1 MSDTDEAVDEINRV
15 LEGMGD
21 LDIDSIVNQGLKHL
35 DMDYAMTVAMDMAPT
50 DDTATGET

>member
-1 MSDTDEAVDEINRV
+1 MEILEIDTIVD
-15 LEGMGD
+15 
-21 LDIDSIVNQGLKHL
+21 QGLKHL